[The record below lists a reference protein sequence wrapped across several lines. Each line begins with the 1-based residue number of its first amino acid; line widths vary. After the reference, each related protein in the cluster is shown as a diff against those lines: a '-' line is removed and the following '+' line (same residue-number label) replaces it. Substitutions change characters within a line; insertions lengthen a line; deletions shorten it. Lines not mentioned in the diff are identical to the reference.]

1 MQTIS
6 GTPSTPLTL
15 SEGSSGGRKPDVR
28 QHLVPLSPVS
38 LWADSGKNPSSVD
51 SSRLPL
57 SSESLTCPV
66 VLPVVSTK
74 GGEGKSTKAGN
85 IAGYT
90 ADAGLKTLLIDG
102 DYNQPTAS
110 SIFELIHEAP
120 CGLYELLMQTADL
133 NHPDS
138 IISRSVIP
146 NLDVIISNDPDDRLS
161 NEMLHAADG
170 RMRLRNILQH
180 PLFRQYDV
188 IIVDSKGA
196 GGVMVELVV
205 LAATHSVMGV
215 IKPILPDVR
224 EFLRGTVRL
233 LSKLLVLEP
242 YGIRI
247 PDIRILANCVEPT
260 VLDRNTLTE
269 LKSILAQRE
278 YSRSDRIVIS
288 MLNTEIEQLE
298 VYKWGHASGQPVHRL
313 EYKTDRVSLPAAESM
328 HHLVCE
334 LFPQWT
340 DRFDAVLVNR
350 PKPGLRRGAEV

>member
-1 MQTIS
+1 MQTTS
-6 GTPSTPLTL
+6 RVKSSPLTL
-15 SEGSSGGRKPDVR
+15 SEKSGGRKPDVI
-28 QHLVPLSPVS
+28 HDLVQTILPQS
-38 LWADSGKNPSSVD
+38 L
-51 SSRLPL
+51 
-57 SSESLTCPV
+57 LTPDEPRSPV

-110 SIFELIHEAP
+110 SIFKLLYEAP

-133 NHPDS
+133 SNPDS
-138 IISRSVIP
+138 IISRTVIP

-161 NEMLHAADG
+161 NDMLHAADG
-170 RMRLRNILQH
+170 RMRLRNVLQH
-180 PLFRQYDV
+180 LLFRQYDV

-205 LAATHSVMGV
+205 LAATQSVMGV

-242 YGIRI
+242 YGIHI

-260 VLDRNTLTE
+260 VLDRNTLNE
-269 LKSILAQRE
+269 LKAIVNKGQ
-278 YSRSDRIVIS
+278 YPQSDRIAIS

-298 VYKWGHASGQPVHRL
+298 VYKRGHACGQPVHRL

-334 LFPQWT
+334 LFPQWK
-340 DRFDAVLVNR
+340 DKFDAVLVNQ
-350 PKPGLRRGAEV
+350 PQPGFGQEADV

>member
-1 MQTIS
+1 MHNRIDLDRTSLLAGSIKSSLSVIEGNKSLS
-6 GTPSTPLTL
+6 GFQ
-15 SEGSSGGRKPDVR
+15 EQVY
-28 QHLVPLSPVS
+28 
-38 LWADSGKNPSSVD
+38 
-51 SSRLPL
+51 
-57 SSESLTCPV
+57 PV

-110 SIFELIHEAP
+110 SIFKLLYEAP

-133 NHPDS
+133 SNPEN
-138 IISRSVIP
+138 IISRTIIP

-161 NEMLHAADG
+161 NDMLHAADG
-170 RMRLRNILQH
+170 RMRLRNVLQH

-205 LAATHSVMGV
+205 LAATQSVMGV

-242 YGIRI
+242 YGIHI

-260 VLDRNTLTE
+260 VLDRNTLNE
-269 LKSILAQRE
+269 LKAIVDKGQ
-278 YSRSDRIVIS
+278 YPQSDRIVIS

-298 VYKWGHASGQPVHRL
+298 VYKRGHACGQPVHRL

-334 LFPQWT
+334 LFPQWK
-340 DRFDAVLVNR
+340 DKFDVVLINR
-350 PKPGLRRGAEV
+350 PQPGFGQEADEV

>member
-1 MQTIS
+1 MHNQFAPVHTS
-6 GTPSTPLTL
+6 FSNDSLRTQVFLNS
-15 SEGSSGGRKPDVR
+15 DR
-28 QHLVPLSPVS
+28 QHRPF
-38 LWADSGKNPSSVD
+38 
-51 SSRLPL
+51 
-57 SSESLTCPV
+57 

-110 SIFELIHEAP
+110 SIFKLIHEAP
-120 CGLYELLMQTADL
+120 CGLYELLMQTVDL
-133 NHPDS
+133 NDPDS
-138 IISRSVIP
+138 ILSRTVIP

-161 NEMLHAADG
+161 GEMLHAADG
-170 RMRLRNILQH
+170 RMRLRNVLQH
-180 PLFRQYDV
+180 PLFSSYDV

-205 LAATHSVMGV
+205 LAATQSVMGV

-233 LSKLLVLEP
+233 LSRLLVLEA
-242 YGIRI
+242 YGIKI

-260 VLDRNTLTE
+260 ILDRNTLTE
-269 LKSILAQRE
+269 LKSIVEHRQYAQ
-278 YSRSDRIVIS
+278 SDRIAIS

-298 VYKWGHASGQPVHRL
+298 VYKRGHASGQPVHRL
-313 EYKTDRVSLPAAESM
+313 EYETDRVSLPAAESM

-334 LFPQWT
+334 LFPWWQEK
-340 DRFDAVLVNR
+340 FDAVLVNQPR
-350 PKPGLRRGAEV
+350 SGLSREVDV

>member
-1 MQTIS
+1 MHNQVQPFHAS
-6 GTPSTPLTL
+6 VLTASIKTSL
-15 SEGSSGGRKPDVR
+15 SEDISRARSLLDAEERKYP
-28 QHLVPLSPVS
+28 
-38 LWADSGKNPSSVD
+38 A
-51 SSRLPL
+51 
-57 SSESLTCPV
+57 
-66 VLPVVSTK
+66 VLPVISTK

-85 IAGYT
+85 IAGFL

-110 SIFELIHEAP
+110 SIFALVHEAP

-133 NHPDS
+133 DNPDS
-138 IISRSVIP
+138 LISRTVIP

-170 RMRLRNILQH
+170 RMRLRNVLRH
-180 PLFRQYDV
+180 PLFSSYDA
-188 IIVDSKGA
+188 IIIDSKGA

-205 LAATHSVMGV
+205 LAATESVMGV

-242 YGIRI
+242 YGINI
-247 PDIRILANCVEPT
+247 PGIRILANCVEPT

-269 LKSILAQRE
+269 LKNIVEHRQYA
-278 YSRSDRIVIS
+278 RSDRISIS

-298 VYKWGHASGQPVHRL
+298 VYKRGHACGQPVHRL

-334 LFPQWT
+334 LFPHWK
-340 DRFDAVLVNR
+340 DRFDAVLVNQ
-350 PKPGLRRGAEV
+350 PEPGLYREAAV

>member
-1 MQTIS
+1 MQTVS
-6 GTPSTPLTL
+6 RVKCSPQVSTGE
-15 SEGSSGGRKPDVR
+15 SVERKPDASI
-28 QHLVPLSPVS
+28 HLAQQVSPHS
-38 LWADSGKNPSSVD
+38 LL
-51 SSRLPL
+51 LPD
-57 SSESLTCPV
+57 EQQFPV

-110 SIFELIHEAP
+110 SIFKLHYEAP

-133 NHPDS
+133 NKPDS
-138 IISRSVIP
+138 IISRTVIP

-161 NEMLHAADG
+161 NDMLHAADG
-170 RMRLRNILQH
+170 RMRLRNVLQH
-180 PLFRQYDV
+180 LLFRQYDV

-205 LAATHSVMGV
+205 LAATQSVMGV

-242 YGIRI
+242 YGIHI

-260 VLDRNTLTE
+260 VLDRNTLNE
-269 LKSILAQRE
+269 LKAIVDKGQ
-278 YSRSDRIVIS
+278 YPQSDRIAIS

-298 VYKWGHASGQPVHRL
+298 VYKRGHACGQPVHRL

-334 LFPQWT
+334 LFPQWK
-340 DRFDAVLVNR
+340 DKFDAVLVNR
-350 PKPGLRRGAEV
+350 PQPGFGQGADEV